1 MAPKFYLPRLNFYL
15 PRASGQCLMLSPA
28 NYFKNGS
35 GPCLHGTQDEVGTL
49 KHNWTEKQWKSRKYS
64 ARSMVVLYEWSPM
77 AIVAP
82 KRRCSI
88 PLVMGRRMSSRC
100 VPLDMPVRSFCTM
113 KALVGSGRLLIL
125 CR

>member
-1 MAPKFYLPRLNFYL
+1 MLPLEVV
-15 PRASGQCLMLSPA
+15 ASPIRR
-28 NYFKNGS
+28 K
-35 GPCLHGTQDEVGTL
+35 P
-49 KHNWTEKQWKSRKYS
+49 WKRRRYS

-77 AIVAP
+77 AIVAL

-100 VPLDMPVRSFCTM
+100 APLDMPVRSFCTM
-113 KALVGSGRLLIL
+113 KAVVGSGRLLIL

>member
-1 MAPKFYLPRLNFYL
+1 MLPLEVA
-15 PRASGQCLMLSPA
+15 ASPIRR
-28 NYFKNGS
+28 K
-35 GPCLHGTQDEVGTL
+35 P
-49 KHNWTEKQWKSRKYS
+49 WKRRRYN
-64 ARSMVVLYEWSPM
+64 ARSMAVSHEWSPM

-82 KRRCSI
+82 KRWCSI

-100 VPLDMPVRSFCTM
+100 APLDMPVRSFCTM